1 MPSALFYLKT
11 AGATRAAYASIIRT
25 AFVEVRVSRSI
36 LCGILLLFSLA
47 LSWQARAQSVAP
59 ASMVFLN
66 PGFSGEPFW
75 VGYSDF
81 MQAAAA
87 DLGVEL
93 TIVYGERDPQRILA
107 NAHAVLAGP
116 ELPDYLIFANE
127 MYLGPELLRL
137 FAGTPV
143 KLFALH
149 STLTADQRA
158 LAGGPRQQY
167 RNWIGS
173 LVPNDEEAGYLMAKA
188 LFAKVGEEP
197 VNLLAFSGV
206 RHTPSATLREAG
218 LHRALAE
225 HPQVRLQQ
233 LVYGEWQR
241 LRAYEQAQQLL
252 QRYRDVRLVWSANDE
267 MAFGAMQAA
276 LEVGKQPG
284 RDMHFSALNNSVE
297 VFQARIRGDI
307 DVLATGHFTLGGWAV
322 VMLHDHHAGQ
332 DFAER
337 GGKDRVARLFTLV
350 DRRQA
355 AQLQGRIARKG
366 YGIDFRRFSA
376 VYQPQLSD
384 YNFSIEALLR

>member
-1 MPSALFYLKT
+1 MP
-11 AGATRAAYASIIRT
+11 RP
-25 AFVEVRVSRSI
+25 I
-36 LCGILLLFSLA
+36 LYSILLLFCLM
-47 LSWQARAQSVAP
+47 LPWQASAQNTAP

-137 FAGTPV
+137 FANTPI

-149 STLTADQRA
+149 STLTEEQRQ
-158 LAGGPRQQY
+158 LVGGPREQY

-188 LFAKVGEEP
+188 LFAKAEDMP
-197 VNLLAFSGV
+197 VSLLAFSGV

-218 LHRALAE
+218 LRRAMAE

-233 LVYGEWQR
+233 LVYGEWKRQ
-241 LRAYEQAQQLL
+241 RAYEQAQQLL
-252 QRYRDVRLVWSANDE
+252 QRYTDVRLVWSANDE

-276 LEVGKQPG
+276 LELAKQPG
-284 RDMHFSALNNSVE
+284 RDMHFSALNNSAE

-307 DVLATGHFTLGGWAV
+307 DVLVSGHFTLGGWAV
-322 VMLHDHHAGQ
+322 VMLHDHHAGL

-350 DRRQA
+350 DKQQA
-355 AQLQGRIARKG
+355 ALLQNRIARKG

-376 VYQPQLSD
+376 VYQPQLKD
-384 YNFSIEALLR
+384 YNFTIEALLR